1 VSEVPPIGPLH
12 SPRRSK
18 PEVSVPG
25 VSPSHAPLAIP
36 PDEELAAALATLV
49 AAAAAED
56 VTGNALLELT
66 QTELLP
72 QVHPAS
78 CLFRCFR
85 LSHPLEGSAPSVGAA
100 DERDVDSSGQL
111 HCAAEV
117 TDVIEAIGAEAVVHG
132 ISVAETEAE
141 TEDAVQAQEKSSL
154 LARLRFASD
163 RAVVVAS
170 HPDGGVSPSQ
180 SELDD
185 VAAPAADEVVGQAL
199 ALLLLLLLMVLT
211 AFAELVDGCSD
222 GAAEEVITGA
232 AEEEAAAA
240 EDVATTVA
248 PQGVVVVAVA
258 QTVEVLYADD
268 AGYV

>member
-1 VSEVPPIGPLH
+1 
-12 SPRRSK
+12 
-18 PEVSVPG
+18 
-25 VSPSHAPLAIP
+25 
-36 PDEELAAALATLV
+36 
-49 AAAAAED
+49 
-56 VTGNALLELT
+56 
-66 QTELLP
+66 
-72 QVHPAS
+72 
-78 CLFRCFR
+78 
-85 LSHPLEGSAPSVGAA
+85 
-100 DERDVDSSGQL
+100 
-111 HCAAEV
+111 V

-185 VAAPAADEVVGQAL
+185 VAAPAADEVVGQAQVLVLTL